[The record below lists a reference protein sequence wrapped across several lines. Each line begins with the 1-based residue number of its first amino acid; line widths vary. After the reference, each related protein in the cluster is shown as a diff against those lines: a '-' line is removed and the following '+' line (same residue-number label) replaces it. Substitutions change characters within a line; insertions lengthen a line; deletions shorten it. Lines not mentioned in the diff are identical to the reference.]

1 MRDGL
6 SGLGGAGSALGVD
19 AALANGAAQ
28 ADKVASLANSARDMQ
43 SPERVAEAARQFE
56 SLLATM
62 LVKEMRAGLEEGFFG
77 SGPGADTFSSMLD
90 ENLGNELAKRP
101 LFGMTELLG
110 GMARARVEAAA
121 NAAANAGAD
130 AAANGAATDEVGA

>member
-6 SGLGGAGSALGVD
+6 SGLGGAGSALGAD
-19 AALANGAAQ
+19 AAFASGAAQ
-28 ADKVASLANSARDMQ
+28 ADKVRDLANSAGDTR
-43 SPERVAEAARQFE
+43 SPERVAEAARKFE
-56 SLLATM
+56 ALLATM

-101 LFGMTELLG
+101 LFGMTELLE
-110 GMARARVEAAA
+110 GMARARVEADA
-121 NAAANAGAD
+121 NAAAI
-130 AAANGAATDEVGA
+130 GAATDEVGA